1 MIRIIPSITVMKGR
15 TTRLTQGDYSR
26 ETVYDQSPLEVAKQ
40 FEDAGITQVHL
51 VDLEGA
57 RRGASINFGVLEA
70 ISGHTSLDVSFSGG
84 LYTDGDIIKAYEYG
98 ATNIIAATIAA
109 YRPDYFTSWIVS
121 YGRERITL
129 GADSINGNV
138 AIRGWQKDTA
148 IDLFEHI
155 DHFFSRGLKYVKT
168 TDIPKHGTMTGPSF
182 DLYKEILDRFPGICL
197 LASGGVSSIDDIQ
210 QLHDLGVW
218 GVVFGKAFYEGALS
232 LKDLEK
238 FLVSPKI

>member
-1 MIRIIPSITVMKGR
+1 MIQIIPSITVMKGR
-15 TTRLTQGDYSR
+15 TARLMQGDYKR

-40 FEDAGITQVHL
+40 FEDAGVSKVHL

-57 RRGASINFGVLEA
+57 RRGASKNFEVLES
-70 ISGHTSLDVSFSGG
+70 ITGHTDLEVSFSGG

-129 GADSINGNV
+129 GADSINGKV
-138 AIRGWQKDTA
+138 AIRGWQKDTE

-155 DHFFSRGLKYVKT
+155 EYFFNRGLKYVKT
-168 TDIPKHGTMTGPSF
+168 TDIPKHGTMSGPSLE
-182 DLYKEILDRFPGICL
+182 LYQEILERFPGICL
-197 LASGGVSSIDDIQ
+197 LASGGVRSADDIDK
-210 QLHDLGVW
+210 LRELGVW
-218 GVVFGKAFYEGALS
+218 GVVFGKAFYEGALT

-238 FLVSPKI
+238 YLVSA